1 MSEAKRRRY
10 SQADWL
16 ALQEIAKHYPPKM
29 GGNCRSVWLAMETL
43 AWEQRKTHHGKAFV
57 TSQDYLARVACIG
70 VSTLKVVCAF
80 LEEIG
85 LLTITRR
92 KTSACR
98 RDFNHIALRYPKTK
112 ADERLW
118 NHSRV
123 DDEVTELVLH
133 SKGGAELPSA
143 DAALT
148 LQGNSAPLYEDKPEA
163 VARMAAKLKRIAGV
177 NRNTPND
184 FKADNPEQ
192 LKALRDSLGREG
204 RRCLFKALLEMEK
217 INENMAGAVIYAFRK
232 DGEDDEI
239 FMQAWYLSYCLMKE
253 DRKFLNGAWR
263 DVYAENKQEVLEWM
277 DALDGRIGNLWQE
290 ERDGVLAA
298 NPLPTVVSAD
308 VC

>member
-1 MSEAKRRRY
+1 MSDRKRRY
-10 SQADWL
+10 SSADWL
-16 ALQEIAKHYPPKM
+16 ALQEIAKDYPPKM

-43 AWEQRKTHHGKAFV
+43 AWEQRKTHHGRAFV
-57 TSQDYLARVACIG
+57 SSQGNLARIACIG
-70 VSTLKVVCAF
+70 VTTLKTVCAF

-85 LLTITRR
+85 LVTITRR

-123 DDEVTELVLH
+123 GDEVTELVLH
-133 SKGGAELPSA
+133 SKGGAGLPPANAFPRSLPLA
-143 DAALT
+143 

-239 FMQAWYLSYCLMKE
+239 FMQAWYLTYCLMKE
-253 DRKFLNGAWR
+253 DRKFLDGAWR
-263 DVYAENKQEVLEWM
+263 DVHAENKQEVLEWM
-277 DALDGRIGNLWQE
+277 DALDAEIGKRWRE
-290 ERDGVLAA
+290 HRDGLLMAD
-298 NPLPTVVSAD
+298 PLPTVV
-308 VC
+308 

>member
-1 MSEAKRRRY
+1 MSDRKRRY
-10 SQADWL
+10 SSADWL
-16 ALQEIAKHYPPKM
+16 ALQEIAKDYPPKM

-43 AWEQRKTHHGKAFV
+43 AWEQRKTHHGRAFV
-57 TSQDYLARVACIG
+57 TSQGNLARIACIG
-70 VSTLKVVCAF
+70 VTTLKTVCAF

-85 LLTITRR
+85 LVTITRR

-133 SKGGAELPSA
+133 SKGGAESPPANAFPLA
-143 DAALT
+143 

-163 VARMAAKLKRIAGV
+163 VTRLATKLKRLAGV

-184 FKADNPEQ
+184 FKAENPEQ
-192 LKALRDSLGREG
+192 LRALRDSLDREG
-204 RRCLFKALLEMEK
+204 RRCMFKALLEMEK

-239 FMQAWYLSYCLMKE
+239 FMQAWYLTYCLMKE
-253 DRKFLNGAWR
+253 DRMFLDGAWR

-277 DALDGRIGNLWQE
+277 DALDAEIGKRWRE
-290 ERDGVLAA
+290 HRDGLLMADT
-298 NPLPTVVSAD
+298 LPTVV
-308 VC
+308 

>member
-1 MSEAKRRRY
+1 MSDRKRRY
-10 SQADWL
+10 SSADWL
-16 ALQEIAKHYPPKM
+16 ALQEIAKDYPPKM

-43 AWEQRKTHHGKAFV
+43 AWEQRKTHHGRAFV
-57 TSQDYLARVACIG
+57 TSQGNLARIACIG
-70 VSTLKVVCAF
+70 VTTLKTVCAF

-85 LLTITRR
+85 LVTITHR

-123 DDEVTELVLH
+123 DDEVTGLVLH
-133 SKGGAELPSA
+133 SKGGAGLPPANAFSRS
-143 DAALT
+143 LT
-148 LQGNSAPLYEDKPEA
+148 LALQGNSAPLYEDKPEA
-163 VARMAAKLKRIAGV
+163 VTRLATKLKRLAGV

-184 FKADNPEQ
+184 FKAENPEQ
-192 LKALRDSLGREG
+192 LRALRDSLDREG
-204 RRCLFKALLEMEK
+204 RRCMFKALLEMEK

-239 FMQAWYLSYCLMKE
+239 FMQAWYLTYCLMKE
-253 DRKFLNGAWR
+253 DRKFLGGAWR

-277 DALDGRIGNLWQE
+277 DALDAEIGKRWRE
-290 ERDGVLAA
+290 HRDGLLMAD
-298 NPLPTVVSAD
+298 PLPTVV
-308 VC
+308 

>member
-1 MSEAKRRRY
+1 MSDRKRRY
-10 SQADWL
+10 SSADWL
-16 ALQEIAKHYPPKM
+16 ALQEIAKDYPPKM

-43 AWEQRKTHHGKAFV
+43 AWEQRKTHHGRAFV
-57 TSQDYLARVACIG
+57 TSQGNLARIACIG
-70 VSTLKVVCAF
+70 VTTLKTVCAF

-85 LLTITRR
+85 LVTITRR

-123 DDEVTELVLH
+123 GDEVTELVLH
-133 SKGGAELPSA
+133 SKGGAGLPPANAFPRS
-143 DAALT
+143 LT
-148 LQGNSAPLYEDKPEA
+148 LALQGNSTPLYEDKPEA
-163 VARMAAKLKRIAGV
+163 VTHLATKLKRLAGV

-184 FKADNPEQ
+184 FKAENPEQ
-192 LKALRDSLGREG
+192 LRALRDSLDRKG
-204 RRCLFKALLEMEK
+204 RRCMFKALLEMEK

-239 FMQAWYLSYCLMKE
+239 FMQAWYLTYCLMKE
-253 DRKFLNGAWR
+253 DRKFLDGAWR

-277 DALDGRIGNLWQE
+277 DALDAEIGKRWRE
-290 ERDGVLAA
+290 HRDGLLMAD
-298 NPLPTVVSAD
+298 PLPTVV
-308 VC
+308 